1 MRLRSFRM
9 LGILAVAV
17 LSVFVAGGFL
27 VGAGVVP
34 APRALTAAGNALPSA
49 WPSAQGSARPGASPS
64 GQAAARPSA
73 RPASGAPATPAPTPP
88 PPFYGRRW
96 LATHPQ
102 PNLPIHAR
110 GAVLVDLDAHQEL
123 WASQAQV
130 SLPPAS
136 LTKTMTIAVALRHAT
151 LDTVITVPAGATT
164 VQPTTMGL
172 SSGERLTVRELL
184 YGVFLLSANDAA
196 EALAQGLVP
205 RDQFLAE
212 MNQLARSWGLTGS
225 SFTNPTGLDDPGLRS
240 SAQDI
245 AIIVGHL
252 EQEHPELLQISSTP
266 EINLPQT
273 PLHKAYQLDTV
284 LGLLTTRAYP
294 GATGFKTG
302 FTDEAGY
309 CLVGTATRGNRHLIA
324 VVLNSPADI
333 SDVIAMLNYGFSTPP
348 PPA

>member
-1 MRLRSFRM
+1 MSPRPLRVTA
-9 LGILAVAV
+9 IIAVAV
-17 LSVFVAGGFL
+17 VSVFVAGAFL
-27 VGAGVVP
+27 VGAGVVR
-34 APRALTAAGNALPSA
+34 APRALTAAGDALPSA
-49 WPSAQGSARPGASPS
+49 WPSAQPHASAAADPSAHSAPGAR
-64 GQAAARPSA
+64 Q
-73 RPASGAPATPAPTPP
+73 ATPAPAPTSPP
-88 PPFYGRRW
+88 AFYSQRW
-96 LATHPQ
+96 LAAHPQ
-102 PNLPIHAR
+102 PALPVHAR
-110 GAVLVDLDAHQEL
+110 GAVLVDLDMHQEL

-130 SLPPAS
+130 PLPPAS
-136 LTKTMTIAVALRHAT
+136 LTKTMAVAVALKHAT
-151 LDTVITVPAGATT
+151 LDTVITVPEGATN

-172 SSGERLTVRELL
+172 SAGERLTVRELL

-240 SAQDI
+240 SAQDV
-245 AIIVGHL
+245 AAIVGHL
-252 EQEHPELLQISSTP
+252 EQEHPELLRISATP
-266 EINLPQT
+266 EINLPQS

-302 FTDEAGY
+302 FTDDAGY

-333 SDVIAMLNYGFSTPP
+333 SDVIAMLNYGFSTQPP